1 MYVDPQNSIY
11 IYKNIH
17 ELRPTFL
24 RTEWC
29 LYISGRSCC
38 TPASADQAAPETAFS
53 CSAPGNFPSGQTHTV
68 QSSYDDRKKP
78 FTIYYTHNSEG
89 NSVWYV
95 HKVHPSSVG
104 TSRMFGWVPD
114 HSANSLVEL
123 FISGEIIGLEPTP
136 HYIHKTGTESQQ
148 FQEQRLWGL
157 MTVIPRGTCQTFKM
171 LYTLSKYE
179 NIK

>member
-1 MYVDPQNSIY
+1 MVFVHLW
-11 IYKNIH
+11 KK
-17 ELRPTFL
+17 L
-24 RTEWC
+24 
-29 LYISGRSCC
+29 LYS
-38 TPASADQAAPETAFS
+38 S
-53 CSAPGNFPSGQTHTV
+53 CSRPSCSWDSLLLFSSRKFSQWSDTYCTV
-68 QSSYDDRKKP
+68 ILRRQKKKP

-95 HKVHPSSVG
+95 HKVHPSYVG
-104 TSRMFGWVPD
+104 TLRWFGWVPD

-136 HYIHKTGTESQQ
+136 QYIHKTCTESQQ